1 MKRGQVLLVDT
12 NIIIEAFRTR
22 YWKALCGH
30 FSVETVEA
38 CYQEALA
45 GDPLRP
51 GYVKVDANELASGL
65 RAQHKVSELELV
77 QLDLQLPAAG
87 TLDAGERHLLAHGLT
102 RSDAWLASCADRAGV
117 RAALALG
124 WEERVVSLEKLARA
138 VGQRPSLAGHYSESW
153 LSEVRTDHLLGG
165 KLS

>member
-1 MKRGQVLLVDT
+1 MQRGQVLLVDT

-22 YWKALCGH
+22 CWKALCGH
-30 FSVETVEA
+30 FSVETVET
-38 CYQEALA
+38 CWQEALA

-51 GYVKVDANELASGL
+51 GYVTVNANDLNTGL
-65 RAQHKVSELELV
+65 KARHKVSDLERAH
-77 QLDLQLPAAG
+77 LDLQWPAAG
-87 TLDAGERHLLAHGLT
+87 TLDAGERDLLAHGLT
-102 RSDAWLASCADRAGV
+102 RTDAWIASCADRAGV

-124 WEERVVSLEKLARA
+124 WEERVVSLEKLAKA

-165 KLS
+165 KLK